1 MRCKTQS
8 SPAKNDVCF
17 QKNTSSVFLQQ
28 AVKIHLPLKG
38 KAFHRKEVR
47 RTMNKFFKSWS
58 FKILCGLAVFAVAIM
73 IRAAASGSADVFL
86 SQAVSV
92 ISQPFLKAS
101 TAITNSVGEFLDR
114 FANAEE
120 NYLRVQELEEQ
131 LREANEKLIGAEQ
144 DKRENEQF
152 RSFLGLKETNPDYE
166 FEPATVIGRDSTNRF
181 YSFTIDRGSLHGV
194 EEADPVITADG
205 LVGIVWEVC
214 LTYSHV
220 RTILDISVQVGVYD
234 ISTRDSGIVSGDISL
249 SSEGLCVLEYLPKD
263 SGIANGNLIVTSG
276 IGGVFPK
283 DLVVGTVKSI
293 DVDSGGLSLTAKIS
307 PAADIADVTDVLVI
321 KSFNGQSD
329 GFSDSSEEGGE
340 TE

>member
-205 LVGIVWEVC
+205 LVGIVWEVG

-263 SGIANGNLIVTSG
+263 SGIANGNLIVTSS

>member
-1 MRCKTQS
+1 
-8 SPAKNDVCF
+8 
-17 QKNTSSVFLQQ
+17 
-28 AVKIHLPLKG
+28 
-38 KAFHRKEVR
+38 
-47 RTMNKFFKSWS
+47 MNKFFKSWS

-205 LVGIVWEVC
+205 LVGIVWEVG